1 MRVYAGGTPLYGLCM
16 VFSNLVPR
24 AFPYLQG
31 KSPGDE
37 VGFSAVMVIN
47 RVSILAILV
56 INSVLF
62 LQSSVESGM
71 FFR

>member
-37 VGFSAVMVIN
+37 VGFFFMVIN

-56 INSVLF
+56 IQSVLF
-62 LQSSVESGM
+62 LQSSLESGI